1 MDGSFLSVAE
11 VIDESRKFVCIR
23 LATYENKEEAELLK
37 TIFIGRSGELENTT
51 FAILSPDG
59 KRQLV
64 RSGRSPDFAFSGPEV
79 FAIDSMVRTM
89 RRISDQY
96 ESRGKAGDELPVLS
110 DVRLALNVAA
120 CDNQP
125 LVVLHSSNKDELA
138 ALEARMNK
146 LAWSNDFIGQFL
158 YVTSSSSKELA
169 KIAGVKS
176 DSGIIVVEPGTF
188 GVDGEV
194 LAHLKPDAD
203 EQSLKEALSLSV
215 VLHERVDKESSSHIR
230 LGTRLGVRWQTLLPV
245 TDPGG
250 PGGGRGSSGRGRP
263 PGRPR

>member
-1 MDGSFLSVAE
+1 MDGSFLSAAE

-89 RRISDQY
+89 RRIADQY
-96 ESRGKAGDELPVLS
+96 GSRGKDNELPVLS
-110 DVRLALNVAA
+110 DVRLAVNVAA

-125 LVVLHSSNKDELA
+125 LVVLHSSKKEELES
-138 ALEARMNK
+138 LKARMAK
-146 LAWSNDFIGQFL
+146 LAWSDEFIGQFL
-158 YVTSSSSKELA
+158 YVTCSDSEELA
-169 KIAGVKS
+169 KIDGVKA
-176 DSGIIVVEPGTF
+176 DSGFIVVEPGTF
-188 GVDGEV
+188 GTDGEV
-194 LAHLKPDAD
+194 LAQLKPDAD

-215 VLHERVDKESSSHIR
+215 VLHERVDKDSSTHLR
-230 LGTRLGVRWQTLLPV
+230 LGSRLGIRWQTLLPV

-250 PGGGRGSSGRGRP
+250 PGRGSSGRGRP